1 MRSEIRGFWQS
12 CAYTLLHNICLRVKH
27 GKPKAIV
34 ILLCTDH
41 TSGWASNYRRKIDT
55 GRNFFDLIPI
65 LTGVEYC
72 ASIEKSFTVSKE
84 DNLTKRKA
92 DVLGISLAVWLFL
105 KGENIQFLS
114 NQGTDISYIFS
125 TLNRAFTNHNHFKSF
140 SYTFIRFIYR
150 RW

>member
-1 MRSEIRGFWQS
+1 MRVE
-12 CAYTLLHNICLRVKH
+12 H
-27 GKPKAIV
+27 GKLKPIV

-41 TSGWASNYRRKIDT
+41 ASGWASNYRRKIDT

-125 TLNRAFTNHNHFKSF
+125 TLNKLD
-140 SYTFIRFIYR
+140 
-150 RW
+150 